1 MNDRDWD
8 CDDLDAL
15 ASLRADEAGARE
27 GAKERVLE
35 RLTIGLGTVPPAP
48 PAKMFAGAH
57 PLLGHP
63 LTLFVAFALG
73 GGTGAAAYATF
84 ARSPTVVDV
93 DRPVNATEAPSAS
106 ITQAGV
112 TRGDAPSAHGH

>member
-1 MNDRDWD
+1 MTDGDGD
-8 CDDLDAL
+8 GEDLDAL
-15 ASLRADEAGARE
+15 ASVRADEAGARE

-48 PAKMFAGAH
+48 PAKMFAGSH

-63 LTLFVAFALG
+63 LTLFVAFALA

-84 ARSPTVVDV
+84 ARSPTVVYV
-93 DRPVNATEAPSAS
+93 DRPVNAPEPPSARISGAAVTVVAAPSA
-106 ITQAGV
+106 
-112 TRGDAPSAHGH
+112 